1 MMPVVL
7 LLENND
13 IVRTFWE
20 KFFRAEN
27 FEVICASSF
36 EDAIQQT
43 REFPPDLIFLGE
55 DFDNGNRIAFLK
67 QVELIDPQMLV
78 VVPTGPRGL
87 EEELMALE
95 QAAYD
100 FANRAIE
107 VNDLAVTIRD
117 ALELRAL
124 KKETMARLLHECT
137 EYKFENIIA
146 VSKQMQDV
154 LRITAQVISS
164 DATTVLL
171 QGESGTGK
179 EVLAKA
185 IHYNSVRRNAPFVE
199 VSCAAIPETL
209 FESEL
214 FGYEKGAFT
223 DAKVPKE
230 GLLSVANGGTI
241 LLDEISE
248 MPFMIQSKLLKVLE
262 ERSVRKLGGTEDIK
276 VDIRVI
282 SATNKDLQAEVK
294 AGNFREDLYYRLS
307 VFPIYLPPLRERPK
321 DILPL
326 VQHYIEHYNSLCHK
340 EVKGVSFAAMQLLL
354 EYDWPGNVRELRNMV
369 ERAVIL
375 ADGNLILPE
384 HLPFNSQPQLN
395 NGDLP
400 TIGRRNG
407 FLTLTMSA
415 EKISLETVEKAFVKH
430 ALEELEW
437 NQTKAAE
444 WLGISRYALR
454 TRMKK
459 FGFLEN

>member
-1 MMPVVL
+1 MYLMPVVL

-27 FEVICASSF
+27 FEVICVASF
-36 EDAIQQT
+36 EDAIQRT
-43 REFPPDLIFLGE
+43 EEYTLDLIFLGSDFE
-55 DFDNGNRIAFLK
+55 DKSRIQFLK
-67 QVELIDPQMLV
+67 QIEMLDPQMLV
-78 VVPTGPRGL
+78 VIPTGPIGL

-95 QAAYD
+95 QAVYD
-100 FANRAIE
+100 FANRAVE
-107 VNDLAVTIRD
+107 VNDLAVTVKD
-117 ALELRAL
+117 ALELRAM
-124 KKETMARLLHECT
+124 KKGAMARLLQECA

-146 VSKQMQDV
+146 VSKRMQDV

-223 DAKVPKE
+223 DAKTSKE
-230 GLLSVANGGTI
+230 GLLSVANGGTVF
-241 LLDEISE
+241 LDEISE
-248 MPFMIQSKLLKVLE
+248 VPLMVQIKLLKVLE
-262 ERSVRKLGGTEDIK
+262 ERRIRKLGGTEDIK
-276 VDIRVI
+276 LDIRII

-294 AGNFREDLYYRLS
+294 AGHFREDLYYRLS

-340 EVKGVSFAAMQLLL
+340 NVKSVSFAAMQL
-354 EYDWPGNVRELRNMV
+354 GNVRELRNMV

-375 ADGNLILPE
+375 ANGNLILPQ
-384 HLPFNSQPQLN
+384 HLPFDSHLQFNH
-395 NGDLP
+395 GDLP
-400 TIGRRNG
+400 IIGRRNG
-407 FLTLTMSA
+407 FLTLTMPA
-415 EKISLETVEKAFVKH
+415 ENVSLEAVEKAFTRH
-430 ALEELEW
+430 ALEASEW
-437 NQTKAAE
+437 NQTKAAA

-454 TRMKK
+454 TRMKN

>member
-1 MMPVVL
+1 MPIVL

-13 IVRTFWE
+13 IVRIFWE

-27 FEVICASSF
+27 FEVICAASF
-36 EDAIQQT
+36 EDAIQRT
-43 REFPPDLIFLGE
+43 KEYPLDLIFLGSDFE
-55 DFDNGNRIAFLK
+55 DGSRIQFLK
-67 QVELIDPQMLV
+67 QIERLDPQMLIV
-78 VVPTGPRGL
+78 IPTGPIGL

-95 QAAYD
+95 QAVYD
-100 FANRAIE
+100 FANRALE
-107 VNDLAVTIRD
+107 VNDLVVTVKD
-117 ALELRAL
+117 ALELRAM
-124 KKETMARLLHECT
+124 KKETMARLLQECT

-223 DAKVPKE
+223 DAKTSKE
-230 GLLSVANGGTI
+230 GLLSVANGGTVF
-241 LLDEISE
+241 LDEISE
-248 MPFMIQSKLLKVLE
+248 VPLMAQIKLLKVLE
-262 ERSVRKLGGTEDIK
+262 ERKIRKLGGTEDIK
-276 VDIRVI
+276 LDIRII
-282 SATNKDLQAEVK
+282 SATNKDLQAEVE
-294 AGNFREDLYYRLS
+294 AGHFREDLYYRLS

-326 VQHYIEHYNSLCHK
+326 VQHYIEQYNSLCHK
-340 EVKGVSFAAMQLLL
+340 NVKGVSFAAMQLLL

-375 ADGNLILPE
+375 ANGNLILPQ
-384 HLPFNSQPQLN
+384 HLPFDSHPQFD

-400 TIGRRNG
+400 IIGRRNG
-407 FLTLTMSA
+407 FLTLTMPA
-415 EKISLETVEKAFVKH
+415 ENVSLESVEKAFTQH
-430 ALEELEW
+430 ALETSEW
-437 NQTKAAE
+437 NQTKAAA

-454 TRMKK
+454 TRMKN
-459 FGFLEN
+459 FGFMEN

>member
-1 MMPVVL
+1 MPVVL

-13 IVRTFWE
+13 IVRIFWE

-27 FEVICASSF
+27 FEVICVASF
-36 EDAIQQT
+36 EDAIQRT
-43 REFPPDLIFLGE
+43 KEYPPDLIFLGSDFE
-55 DFDNGNRIAFLK
+55 DESRIQFLK
-67 QVELIDPQMLV
+67 QIEMLDPQMLV
-78 VVPTGPRGL
+78 VIPTGPIGL

-95 QAAYD
+95 QAVFASLTDDFVLRYD
-100 FANRAIE
+100 FANRAVE
-107 VNDLAVTIRD
+107 VNDLAVTVRD
-117 ALELRAL
+117 ALELRAM
-124 KKETMARLLHECT
+124 KKEAMARLLQECT

-223 DAKVPKE
+223 DAKTSKE
-230 GLLSVANGGTI
+230 GLLSVANGGTVF
-241 LLDEISE
+241 LDEISE
-248 MPFMIQSKLLKVLE
+248 VPLMVQIKLLKVLE
-262 ERSVRKLGGTEDIK
+262 ERRIRKLGGTEDIK
-276 VDIRVI
+276 LDIRII
-282 SATNKDLQAEVK
+282 SATNKDLQAEVE
-294 AGNFREDLYYRLS
+294 AGHFREDLYYRLS

-326 VQHYIEHYNSLCHK
+326 VQHYIEQYNSLCHK
-340 EVKGVSFAAMQLLL
+340 NVKGVSFAAMQLLL

-375 ADGNLILPE
+375 ANGNLILPQ
-384 HLPFNSQPQLN
+384 HLPFDSHPSSLQPPYPPL
-395 NGDLP
+395 L
-400 TIGRRNG
+400 R
-407 FLTLTMSA
+407 
-415 EKISLETVEKAFVKH
+415 
-430 ALEELEW
+430 
-437 NQTKAAE
+437 
-444 WLGISRYALR
+444 GI
-454 TRMKK
+454 KV
-459 FGFLEN
+459 

>member
-1 MMPVVL
+1 MSIVL

-27 FEVICASSF
+27 FEVICVASF
-36 EDAIQQT
+36 EDAIQRT
-43 REFPPDLIFLGE
+43 KEYPTNLIFLGS
-55 DFDNGNRIAFLK
+55 DFDDGNRIEFLK
-67 QVELIDPQMLV
+67 QIEIIDPQMLV
-78 VVPTGPRGL
+78 VIPTGPVGL

-95 QAAYD
+95 QTVYD
-100 FANRAIE
+100 FSNRAVE
-107 VNDLAVTIRD
+107 VNDLAVTIKD
-117 ALELRAL
+117 ALELKAM
-124 KKETMARLLHECT
+124 KKEAMARLLQECT

-146 VSKQMQDV
+146 ASKQMQDV

-185 IHYNSVRRNAPFVE
+185 IHYNSTRRNAPFVE
-199 VSCAAIPETL
+199 FSCANVPEAL

-223 DAKVPKE
+223 DAKTSQE
-230 GLLSVANGGTI
+230 GLLSVANGGTVF
-241 LLDEISE
+241 LDEISE
-248 MPFMIQSKLLKVLE
+248 VPLIVQSKLLKVLE
-262 ERSVRKLGGTEDIK
+262 ERSIRKLGGTEDIK
-276 VDIRVI
+276 LDIRII
-282 SATNKDLQAEVK
+282 SATNKDLKAEVK
-294 AGNFREDLYYRLS
+294 ANRFREDLYYRLS
-307 VFPIYLPPLRERPK
+307 VFPIYVPPLRERPD

-326 VQHYIEHYNSLCHK
+326 VQYYIEHYNSLCHK
-340 EVKGVSFAAMQLLL
+340 EIKGVSFAAMQLLL

-384 HLPFNSQPQLN
+384 HLPFNSHSQRN
-395 NGDLP
+395 NGGIP

-407 FLTLTMSA
+407 FLILTMPA
-415 EKISLETVEKAFVKH
+415 ENISLGTVEKAFIQH
-430 ALEELEW
+430 ALEASGW
-437 NQTKAAE
+437 NQTKTAA

-454 TRMKK
+454 TRMKN
-459 FGFLEN
+459 FGFLDS

>member
-1 MMPVVL
+1 MPVVL

-13 IVRTFWE
+13 IVRIFWE

-27 FEVICASSF
+27 FEVICVASF
-36 EDAIQQT
+36 EDAIQRT
-43 REFPPDLIFLGE
+43 KEYPPDLIFLGSNFE
-55 DFDNGNRIAFLK
+55 DESRIQFLK
-67 QVELIDPQMLV
+67 QIEMLDPQILV
-78 VVPTGPRGL
+78 VIPTGPIGL

-95 QAAYD
+95 QAVYD

-107 VNDLAVTIRD
+107 VNDLVVTVKD
-117 ALELRAL
+117 ALELRAM
-124 KKETMARLLHECT
+124 KKEAMAHRLQECT

-146 VSKQMQDV
+146 VSKRMQDV

-199 VSCAAIPETL
+199 FSCAAIPETL

-223 DAKVPKE
+223 DAKTSKE
-230 GLLSVANGGTI
+230 GLLSVANGGTVF
-241 LLDEISE
+241 LDEISE
-248 MPFMIQSKLLKVLE
+248 VPLMVQIKFLKVLE
-262 ERSVRKLGGTEDIK
+262 ERKIRKLGGTEDIK
-276 VDIRVI
+276 LDIRII
-282 SATNKDLQAEVK
+282 SATNKDLQAEVE
-294 AGNFREDLYYRLS
+294 AGHFREDLYYRLS

-340 EVKGVSFAAMQLLL
+340 NVKGVSFAAMQLLL

-375 ADGNLILPE
+375 ADGNLILPQ
-384 HLPFNSQPQLN
+384 HLPFDSHPQFD

-400 TIGRRNG
+400 IIGRRNG
-407 FLTLTMSA
+407 FLTLTMPA
-415 EKISLETVEKAFVKH
+415 ENVSLEAVEKAFTQH
-430 ALEELEW
+430 ALEALEW
-437 NQTKAAE
+437 NQTRAAA

-454 TRMKK
+454 TRMKN